1 MVFTF
6 LHSFRVSVMSVM
18 SVTKKS
24 KNSEGQI
31 VKYCKILSVRK
42 QGESITLKSLL
53 FVLSMYLFLVQRNFA
68 KKG

>member
-6 LHSFRVSVMSVM
+6 LHSFCVSVMSVM

-24 KNSEGQI
+24 KNSDGQI

-42 QGESITLKSLL
+42 QGES
-53 FVLSMYLFLVQRNFA
+53 VLHSSRCFSFYQCSCF
-68 KKG
+68 